1 MKLFIKYMV
10 CLRCIMHVK
19 AELKKLGIHFG
30 AVELGSAEILS
41 EINETLLAKLKINL
55 LKSGLELLEDKKS
68 ILIEKIKHV
77 IVEMIHYADDMP
89 ELNFSVYLSQKLQY
103 DYAYLSNIFSE
114 VQGINI
120 RQYIIQHKIEK
131 AKELL
136 LYDNLNLSEIAF
148 KLNYTSVSHLSR
160 QFKKIT
166 GLSPTY
172 FKKLKQK
179 RNLSESL

>member
-1 MKLFIKYMV
+1 ML
-10 CLRCIMHVK
+10 VK

-30 AVELGSAEILS
+30 AVELGSTELLS
-41 EINETLLAKLKINL
+41 EINESLLTKLKINL

-77 IVEMIHYADDMP
+77 IVEMIHYADDVP
-89 ELNFSVYLSQKLQY
+89 EINFSVYLSQKLQY

-179 RNLSESL
+179 RNLSETL

>member
-10 CLRCIMHVK
+10 CLRCIMLVK